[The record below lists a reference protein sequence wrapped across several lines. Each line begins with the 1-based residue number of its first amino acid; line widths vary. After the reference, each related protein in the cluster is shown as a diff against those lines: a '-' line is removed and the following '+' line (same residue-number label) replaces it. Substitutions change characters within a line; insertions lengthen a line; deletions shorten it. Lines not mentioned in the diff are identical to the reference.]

1 MPEERSVVGSRL
13 WVFHRRITPCRL
25 RKRFLNRILWK
36 EGICLWFEWSML
48 PTSAVVSTSWE
59 TNLVSI
65 APSSTLSLPCV
76 TSILCVSK
84 VSSVCSGVDDLL
96 QKSRKFSVWEMIQ
109 TLPALDLQ
117 KPLKSKK
124 RIEKIFKNQ
133 DQGVIWKWG
142 QSWKRQTRGE
152 ERAVLE
158 EHRPHWFAC
167 VSFPSSSA
175 RNNLALGRCALW
187 TSVTRQKIHVTLD
200 RPHTLIVTC
209 IALDSSS
216 ILMALWMTRNVPFS

>member
-13 WVFHRRITPCRL
+13 WVFHRRIIPCRL

-167 VSFPSSSA
+167 VSFPS
-175 RNNLALGRCALW
+175 
-187 TSVTRQKIHVTLD
+187 
-200 RPHTLIVTC
+200 
-209 IALDSSS
+209 
-216 ILMALWMTRNVPFS
+216 